1 MRILLTSFAH
11 NTHYYNLVPLGWAL
25 RAAGHEVRVASQPS
39 LTDTI
44 TGSGLTAVPVGDDT
58 AIIELI
64 TEIGD
69 DIVRY
74 QQGLDFV
81 DTRDAPKSWEHAL
94 GQQTIMSALCFAPL
108 NGDSTIDD
116 MVALARSWRP
126 DLVLWEPFTYAGPI
140 AAHAVG
146 AAHAR
151 LLWGPDVVL
160 NARRQFTGLLAQRPA
175 EEREDPI
182 AEWLTWTLERHGLTA
197 TEDVVEELITGQ
209 WTIDPSAPSQ
219 RLPVPGEVVPMRY
232 VPYNGPSVLPDWL
245 AEPPTRPRVCLTLG
259 VSTRETYGGDD
270 VPFHELLAGLADLDA
285 EIVATLDTAQLPEA
299 AGLPANVRVVDFVPL
314 DALLPSCAA
323 IVHHGGA
330 GTCFT
335 ATLHGVPQIVV
346 ASLWDAPLKARQLAE
361 AGAGIELAP
370 GSLGVDTLRDAIA
383 QVLESPGAAERARR
397 LGEEMRAAPTPAALV
412 PRLEQLTSV
421 HRRG

>member
-44 TGSGLTAVPVGDDT
+44 TGSGLTAVPVGDDG

-81 DTRDAPKSWEHAL
+81 DTRDGPRSWEHAL
-94 GQQTIMSALCFAPL
+94 GQQTIMSAMCFAPL

-140 AAHAVG
+140 AAQACG

-160 NARRQFTGLLAQRPA
+160 NARQQFTRLLAQRPA
-175 EEREDPI
+175 DEREDPVG
-182 AEWLTWTLERHGLTA
+182 EWLTWTLERHGLAASEET
-197 TEDVVEELITGQ
+197 VEELVAGQ
-209 WTIDPSAPSQ
+209 WTVDPSARSL
-219 RLPVPGEVVPMRY
+219 RLPVRGEVVPMRF
-232 VPYNGPSVLPDWL
+232 VPYNGPSVLPGWL
-245 AEPPTRPRVCLTLG
+245 SEPPARPRVCLTLG
-259 VSTRETYGGDD
+259 VSTRETYGSDD
-270 VPFHELLAGLADLDA
+270 VPFHELLAGLADVDA
-285 EIVATLDTAQLPEA
+285 EIVATLDTGQLPQA
-299 AGLPANVRVVDFVPL
+299 ADVPANVRVVDFVPL

-346 ASLWDAPLKARQLAE
+346 ASLWDAPLKAHQLAE
-361 AGAGIELAP
+361 AGAGIALAP
-370 GSLGVDTLRDAIA
+370 EKLGVDTLRDAVVHA
-383 QVLESPGAAERARR
+383 LENREMAAHARR
-397 LGEEMRAAPTPAALV
+397 LSEEMRAAPTPAALV
-412 PRLEQLTSV
+412 PRLEDLTSV

>member
-11 NTHYYNLVPLGWAL
+11 NTHYYNLVALGWAL
-25 RAAGHEVRVASQPS
+25 RCAGHDVRVASQPS

-44 TGSGLTAVPVGDDT
+44 TASGLTAVPVGDDG

-64 TEIGD
+64 TEIGGD
-69 DIVRY
+69 LVLY
-74 QQGLDFV
+74 QQGMDFA
-81 DTRDAPKSWEHAL
+81 DTRDAPQSWEHAL
-94 GQQTIMSALCFAPL
+94 GQQTIMSAMCFAPL

-140 AAHAVG
+140 AAHACG

-160 NARRQFTGLLAQRPA
+160 NARQQFKRLLDERPT
-175 EEREDPI
+175 EQREDPVG
-182 AEWLTWTLERHGLTA
+182 EWLTWTLERHGLA
-197 TEDVVEELITGQ
+197 ADEDTVEELFAGQ
-209 WTIDPSAPSQ
+209 WTIDPSAQSL
-219 RLPVPGEVVPMRY
+219 RLPVRGEVVPMRF
-232 VPYNGPSVLPDWL
+232 VPYNGASVIPDWL
-245 AEPPTRPRVCLTLG
+245 SEQPDRPRVCITLG

-270 VPFHELLAGLADLDA
+270 VPFHELLAGLADVDA
-285 EIVATLDTAQLPEA
+285 EIVATLDAGQLPDS
-299 AGLPANVRVVDFVPL
+299 GDLPANVRVVDFVPL

-346 ASLWDAPLKARQLAE
+346 ASLWDAPLKALQLAE
-361 AGAGIELAP
+361 AGAGIALAP
-370 GSLGVDTLRDAIA
+370 DKLDVHTLRDAVVHA
-383 QVLESPGAAERARR
+383 LESPEMAERARR
-397 LGEEMRAAPTPAALV
+397 LSEEMLAAPTPAALV
-412 PRLEQLTSV
+412 PRLERLTAA
-421 HRRG
+421 HRRV